1 MDQLKFVF
9 AFVVVGLS
17 GFAGSSAPSVPQCFK
32 VHSLIRMDEDHYWAN
47 WTNAC
52 PYTIDSVYVLVKFSG
67 RSVSGPANG
76 VWALHFVT
84 PGTHQV
90 TRFTAPV
97 NVADFDSVH
106 VAKITTDADEALHQ
120 EGSAEYRASRN
131 IPGAVVDPGPSVQ
144 PVREFSPPAELLS
157 AREHHDRG
165 RELLNKG
172 KYLEAIGQLSE
183 AIQQQPDFGLAYNA
197 RGFAYFMLGQYP
209 RALADLDEAIRL
221 NPQYQNAYQN
231 RSHARKAAGDSAGS
245 SADAQKALAL
255 ALAGSS
261 QN

>member
-1 MDQLKFVF
+1 MGQLKFVF
-9 AFVVVGLS
+9 ALLVVGVS
-17 GFAGSSAPSVPQCFK
+17 GFAGSNAPTVPQCFK

-90 TRFTAPV
+90 TRFTAPI
-97 NVADFDSVH
+97 NVADFDSVQ
-106 VAKITTDADEALHQ
+106 VAKITTDPDEALHQ

-131 IPGAVVDPGPSVQ
+131 IPGAVGDPGPSVQ
-144 PVREFSPPAELLS
+144 PVRESDRPVAALS

-172 KYLEAIGQLSE
+172 RYRDSIEELSE
-183 AIQQQPDFGLAYNA
+183 AIQQQPDFGVAYNA
-197 RGFAYFMLGQYP
+197 RGFAYFMLRQYS
-209 RALADLDEAIRL
+209 RALTDLDEAIRL

-245 SADAQKALAL
+245 SADAMKALAL
-255 ALAGSS
+255 AGT
-261 QN
+261 NPN